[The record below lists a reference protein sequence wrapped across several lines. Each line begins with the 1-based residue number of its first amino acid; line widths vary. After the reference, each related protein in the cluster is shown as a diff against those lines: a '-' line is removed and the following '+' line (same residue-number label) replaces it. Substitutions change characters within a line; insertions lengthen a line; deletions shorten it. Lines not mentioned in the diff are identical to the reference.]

1 MNTVILW
8 SCLSFGKM
16 THEGEVL
23 PGDMI
28 VNKIATGILH
38 EISLLSN
45 LDIRNLE
52 EENGRD

>member
-1 MNTVILW
+1 MTIVTFW
-8 SCLSFGKM
+8 SCLSFGKVS
-16 THEGEVL
+16 HSGVEK
-23 PGDMI
+23 GDMI
-28 VNKIATGILH
+28 QNKIATGILH